1 MVILIC
7 GQPMIANFKFHILF
21 IVRVGILPGLIFFA
35 CIPLTSCNRNKPDEI
50 SIIWKDS
57 QAVSIAVPQ
66 GYLDGMHSDSL
77 RSAFS
82 VSLDGEKTVSILGE
96 SVLIEDQ
103 LIFTPAI
110 PFSRGLNYAVFLR
123 DKQIAKIIVPSR
135 DAHDPPYLVATYP
148 TSDTL
153 PENLLKVYFIFSHPM
168 REGVSLEHISL
179 LNDQN
184 DTLPNVFLALQPELW
199 NKERTALTL
208 WLDPGRI
215 KRELIPNQELGNPII
230 HGETYKLVVS
240 PDWHDARGLNL
251 SKPYTRQFVVSLR
264 DSVGPN
270 INQWKLDV
278 PGSGTKGPLVI
289 HTQEPLD
296 YFLLYETLAILDDS
310 REKTEASVK
319 ISHHETVVSLTPN
332 KPWKPGRYRLV
343 VASYLEDLAGNNLDK
358 LFDRDIR
365 TTQGRD
371 DQVLHEKQFTIR

>member
-1 MVILIC
+1 
-7 GQPMIANFKFHILF
+7 MIANFKFYILF
-21 IVRVGILPGLIFFA
+21 LIRVGILPGLIFFA
-35 CIPLTSCNRNKPDEI
+35 CISLTSCNHNKPGEI

-57 QAVSIAVPQ
+57 QAVSISVPQ
-66 GYLDGMHSDSL
+66 SYLDGISGDSL

-82 VSLDGEKTVSILGE
+82 VSLDGVKKISILGE
-96 SVLIEDQ
+96 SALIEDQ

-110 PFSRGLNYAVFLR
+110 PFSRGLNYEVFLR
-123 DKQIAKIIVPSR
+123 DKQIGKISVPSV
-135 DAHDPPYLVATYP
+135 DAHDAPYLVETYP

-153 PENLLKVYFIFSHPM
+153 PENLLKLYLLFSHPM
-168 REGVSLEHISL
+168 REGVSLEHIAL

-184 DTLPNVFLALQPELW
+184 DTLQNVFLALQPELW

-230 HGETYKLVVS
+230 HGERYRLVIS

-251 SKPYTRQFVVSLR
+251 SKPYTRQFFVSSR
-264 DSVGPN
+264 DSVGPD
-270 INQWKLDV
+270 INQWKLEV
-278 PGSGTKGPLVI
+278 PGSGTKEPLVI
-289 HTQEPLD
+289 HTMEPLD
-296 YFLLYETLAILDDS
+296 YFLLHETLKIVDDN
-310 REKTEASVK
+310 RKKTEVSVK
-319 ISHHETVVSLTPN
+319 ITHHESVVSLIPN

-358 LFDRDIR
+358 LFDRDI
-365 TTQGRD
+365 TTKQDTD